1 MTWAFTHHLGTLVRQ
16 SDPPIL
22 YLFLTYPVETLTS
35 AGRTEDLRRT
45 EGPASEE
52 ETVRTLTGMADQD
65 GPYRQALG
73 ERAAALHPRLESY
86 FSPLPPGRVGRGHGV
101 LTRIGSRRPLR
112 VLMRP
117 FQARGAL
124 YAGWDEDV
132 PFEVTNRGQ
141 DGAVVAERRFHLP
154 GGDWVM
160 RDRVTLAG
168 EGAVEDLIGAPPA
181 LSAVFEVEVER
192 GALVLRSRSTT
203 VRLGRLRLRIPRL
216 VAPRI
221 HLEERFVDELERQQV
236 SLSVDLPVLGRIY
249 EYRGTFVHH
258 IEEEP

>member
-1 MTWAFTHHLGTLVRQ
+1 MTWAFTDRLGALVRQ
-16 SDPPIL
+16 SGPPIL
-22 YLFLTYPVETLTS
+22 YPFLTHPVQTLTS
-35 AGRTEDLRRT
+35 AVRAEDLRRT

-101 LTRIGSRRPLR
+101 LTRIGSRSPLR

-124 YAGWDEDV
+124 YAGWAEDV
-132 PFEVTNRGQ
+132 PFEVINRGQ

-203 VRLGRLRLRIPRL
+203 VRLSRLRLRIPRP